1 MKRLVSLLAILT
13 LGVCPGCGGDSHESL
28 AADSM
33 TTMKELV
40 ATLESIKDE
49 ASAKAAKSKL
59 VSLTQQM
66 NKINERQ
73 AKLPAPG
80 EAELKAMTSKYGKEM
95 EELQPKMVAAMMRI
109 QFDPAIQKE
118 LSDIDMKG
126 MK

>member
-1 MKRLVSLLAILT
+1 MKRLSSLLAISILV
-13 LGVCPGCGGDSHESL
+13 VCPGCGGDSHESL
-28 AADSM
+28 AADSVKA
-33 TTMKELV
+33 MKELV
-40 ATLESIKDE
+40 ATLDTIKDE

-59 VSLTQQM
+59 VSLSQQM
-66 NKINERQ
+66 TKINERQ
-73 AKLPAPG
+73 AKLPAPT
-80 EAELKAMTSKYGKEM
+80 EADVKAMESKYGKEM

>member
-1 MKRLVSLLAILT
+1 MKGLISLLVILM

-28 AADSM
+28 AGESLKL
-33 TTMKELV
+33 MKELV
-40 ATLESIKDE
+40 ATLEGIKDE
-49 ASAKAAKSKL
+49 ASAKAAKPKL
-59 VSLTQQM
+59 VSVTQQM
-66 NKINERQ
+66 QKLNERM
-73 AKLPAPG
+73 AKLPKP
-80 EAELKAMTSKYGKEM
+80 AEGDLKSMESKYGKEM